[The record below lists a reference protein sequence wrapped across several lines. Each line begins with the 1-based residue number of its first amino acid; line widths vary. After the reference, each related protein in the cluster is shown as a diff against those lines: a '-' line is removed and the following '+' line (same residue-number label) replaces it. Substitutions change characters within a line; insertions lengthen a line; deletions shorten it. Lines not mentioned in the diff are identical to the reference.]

1 MWWSSS
7 EHEQYSNMA
16 GVNWFRKG
24 QHRTRAP
31 AQAELPTEVNA
42 KLIRELHRFTDYK
55 ISNDNLWRL
64 IHSVV
69 HAHLCHQEA
78 TQPVVTPKST
88 ERQLSAM
95 LKLSDTDLA
104 TALENCDTNTLTA
117 VNVAKNSLWLTSKAK
132 WVASNDPD
140 AIPGTEVLA
149 PETIRHAVEIAL
161 TSHQAE
167 AAKRGRKAKPYH
179 LWLARNCYEVWLA
192 HCHPRSPA
200 RLEFTRAVF
209 VAAGIH
215 LGDKGLERLLTKAA
229 QKKRSN

>member
-1 MWWSSS
+1 
-7 EHEQYSNMA
+7 MA

-31 AQAELPTEVNA
+31 ARAELSAEVNA
-42 KLIRELHRFTDYK
+42 KLIRELYRFTDYE

-64 IHSVV
+64 IHSAA
-69 HAHLCHQEA
+69 HASLCHQEA
-78 TQPVVTPKST
+78 THSVVTPKST

-104 TALENCDTNTLTA
+104 TALEDCDTNTLTA

-161 TSHQAE
+161 TSHQAQT
-167 AAKRGRKAKPYH
+167 AKRGRKEKPYR
-179 LWLARNCYEVWLA
+179 LWLARDCHEVWLA
-192 HCHPRSPA
+192 HCQPGTPG

-209 VAAGIH
+209 DAAGIP
-215 LGDKGLERLLTKAA
+215 LGDKSLESLLTKAA
-229 QKKRSN
+229 QKEGRIK